1 MRLILTD
8 GLLLT
13 VLSMMDD
20 LGFWFVLG
28 QHLLDLLV
36 AHVFLLSCLVICLI
50 ILKVGRCA
58 HIVAK
63 LSNVC
68 MLGRV
73 LLTQVLYML
82 FKDGLSAQSLSG

>member
-1 MRLILTD
+1 MRLVLTH

-50 ILKVGRCA
+50 ILKVGRGA
-58 HIVAK
+58 HVVTK
-63 LSNVC
+63 LSNICVV
-68 MLGRV
+68 GRV
-73 LLTQVLYML
+73 LLTQVLNML
-82 FKDGLSAQSLSG
+82 FKDGFSAEPLSG